1 MYLPTGKAFNKLFC
15 TKNSLGGKGRMAK
28 FTVQSGA
35 SVEDFFVNCIPA
47 QFNEAV
53 SGADV
58 SSLAGKEIHL
68 QFKVSDSAYC
78 LKIKDGK
85 SVEVIKGDAEKPL
98 LALALSDQVFLDALS
113 GKYQGLFDRF
123 IDPVEISDPVKLKN
137 LMDTKGALN
146 LSLTKD
152 GNDIP
157 MSMVFN
163 GEAKP
168 CVDICLELKDWI
180 ALQNREVSG
189 QTLFM
194 NGKLKFSGDLGFLMR
209 LQTLM

>member
-1 MYLPTGKAFNKLFC
+1 
-15 TKNSLGGKGRMAK
+15 MAK
-28 FTVQSGA
+28 FTVQGGA
-35 SVEDFFVNCIPA
+35 SVEDFFVNCVPA

-53 SGADV
+53 SGANV
-58 SSLAGKEIHL
+58 SSLVGKEIHL

-98 LALALSDQVFLDALS
+98 LALALSDQVFLDALN

-146 LSLTKD
+146 LSLTQD
-152 GNDIP
+152 GKDIP
-157 MSMVFN
+157 MAMVFN
-163 GEAKP
+163 GESKP

-194 NGKLKFSGDLGFLMR
+194 NGRLKFSGDLGFLMR